1 MWRSAFHNSDAPLS
15 GLFMEQFGVPNFLYA
30 QHVDRDGKLLFEEA
44 CSRNLEGVVAKRRM
58 GPYAKDGWLKI

>member
-1 MWRSAFHNSDAPLS
+1 
-15 GLFMEQFGVPNFLYA
+15 MEQFGVPNFLYA